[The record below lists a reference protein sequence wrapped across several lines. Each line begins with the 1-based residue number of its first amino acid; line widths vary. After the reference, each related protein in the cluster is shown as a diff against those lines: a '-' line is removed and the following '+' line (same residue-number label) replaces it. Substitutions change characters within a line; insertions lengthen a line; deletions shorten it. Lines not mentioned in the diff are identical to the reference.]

1 MSLELQRQYENI
13 NIHTIILH
21 LKKMF
26 DATSRSEIYE
36 IFKELYHYK
45 MTEVFLVNTHVL
57 IMISYFEKLGQLGFF
72 MNRGLSVHLVS
83 QSLY

>member
-72 MNRGLSVHLVS
+72 MNHGLSVHLVS